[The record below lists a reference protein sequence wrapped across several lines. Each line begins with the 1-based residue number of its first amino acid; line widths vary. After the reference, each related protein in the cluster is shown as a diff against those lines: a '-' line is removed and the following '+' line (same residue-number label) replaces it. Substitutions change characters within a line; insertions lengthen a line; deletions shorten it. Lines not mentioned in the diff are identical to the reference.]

1 MKTDYFVLEKYY
13 ENPYVLHLGTEEN
26 RSYYL
31 PCAPED
37 FSAEGS
43 VASARQILLNG
54 DWDFKYYPNPFVVE
68 DFTQEHY
75 SYAGYDTIP
84 VPSCWQIHGYD
95 RHQYTNT
102 EYPFPYDPPYMPSE
116 NPCGVYHRSFH
127 LSKEQCGYRQYLN
140 FEGVDSCLYV
150 YVNRK
155 FVGYSQV
162 SHSTSEF
169 EITDFVTEGEND
181 LTVVVLKWCDGSY
194 LEDQDKF
201 RMSGIFRDVYLLL
214 RPQNHLRDY
223 FVHTNPSE
231 DFNTADITVDLS
243 FAGEPFPVRF
253 WLTDAGGQ
261 VVAEG
266 VSNDN
271 PGARAAE
278 GTCDD
283 TPGAVEE
290 SSSVIRISLE
300 HPILWNAEKPYL
312 YTLTLLCPDETI
324 HQQVG
329 ICRTEIRDGVVLF
342 NGTPIK
348 IRGTNRHDSNPV
360 TGFTIS
366 REQAMKDLTLM
377 KQHNI
382 NAIRTSHYP
391 NAPWFPQLCNEYG
404 FYVIAEA
411 DLESHGAT
419 NIYKNNDDS
428 TFGDIV
434 QREIFAEAVLDRNQR
449 NVIRDKNNPCIFMWS
464 MGNESG
470 YSKAFEDTGRWI
482 KAYDPSRLLHYESS
496 IHESG
501 GHVNDT
507 SMLDVYSRMYPPVD
521 FCKEYLRDENNQK
534 PLLLCEFIHAM
545 GNGPGDAE
553 DYMECIYEHPRF
565 LGGLVWEWCDHAI
578 DMGKTIDG
586 RKKFFYG
593 GDFKEYPHSGNFCV
607 DGMVSPDRIPH
618 QALLE
623 YKNVIRPLRARLA
636 DASKGIVE
644 LENKLDFTDTKDY
657 LTVEAELLRQGEV
670 VRRYP
675 ALEVSIAPHGK
686 ERVTFDYASDLATAA
701 KAIMSGDTNKA
712 AASNDTGAKSRTS
725 AESWHLNLYY
735 VLKENTPLVKAGSIL
750 GFDQLLLAGPASGQ
764 EAVAAENEMASQGAR
779 CKSNPPEISEDQTA
793 IVIAGENYTYIFN
806 KLTGTF
812 DSIVVNQLSRL
823 EKPLEFNIWR
833 APADNDRNIVHEW
846 RKAGYDRAM
855 TRVYETKVISEPER
869 TVIQCRMAIHAIQI
883 QHILDMDV
891 TWTIL
896 ESGTLD
902 VNIAAVR
909 NTQLPFL
916 PRFGLRLFLPKDYDR
931 VTYLGYGPC
940 ESYIDKHQASRFGKF
955 TANVADMYVD
965 YIKPQEHG
973 SRFGCES
980 VTLTSPVLGQLTA
993 ASGQPFSF
1001 NASCYSQEELQS
1013 KGHNFELEKGDC
1025 TVLCVDYKMSGVGS
1039 NSCGPQL
1046 MEKYQLKEQE
1056 IDFRIRLKFQ

>member
-1 MKTDYFVLEKYY
+1 MKTNCLVLEKYY

-31 PCAPED
+31 PLAPED
-37 FSAEGS
+37 FSPEGSNPSANDDPSAEGS
-43 VASARQILLNG
+43 NPSARQILLNG

-75 SYAGYDTIP
+75 SYSGYDTIP
-84 VPSCWQIHGYD
+84 VPSCWQTHSYD
-95 RHQYTNT
+95 KHQYTNT

-150 YVNRK
+150 YVNRQ

-169 EITDFVTEGEND
+169 EITDFVAAGEND

-231 DFNTADITVDLS
+231 DFKTAEITVDLS
-243 FAGEPFPVRF
+243 FAGEPFPIRF
-253 WLTDAGGQ
+253 RLTDAGGQ

-266 VSNDN
+266 VS
-271 PGARAAE
+271 
-278 GTCDD
+278 DD
-283 TPGAVEE
+283 TA
-290 SSSVIRISLE
+290 IRIFLE
-300 HPILWNAEKPYL
+300 HPVLWNAEKPYL

-324 HQQVG
+324 PQQVG
-329 ICRTEIRDGVVLF
+329 ICRTKIKDGVVLF

-348 IRGTNRHDSNPV
+348 IRGTNRHDSDPV

-366 REQAMKDLTLM
+366 KEQAMKDLTLM

-411 DLESHGAT
+411 DLESHGAAD
-419 NIYKNNDDS
+419 IYGGS
-428 TFGDIV
+428 LATFGDIT
-434 QREIFAEAVLDRNQR
+434 QREIFAEAILDRNQR

-496 IHESG
+496 IYESG

-521 FCKEYLRDENNQK
+521 FCNEYLRDENNQK

-553 DYMECIYEHPRF
+553 DYMQCIYEHPRF

-586 RKKFFYG
+586 RRKFFYG

-618 QALLE
+618 PALLE
-623 YKNVIRPLRARLA
+623 YKNVIRPVRARLA

-644 LENKLDFTDTKDY
+644 LENKLDFTDTKGY
-657 LTVEAELLRQGEV
+657 LTVKAELLRQGEV
-670 VRRYP
+670 VKRYP
-675 ALEVSIAPHGK
+675 ALEVAIAPHRK
-686 ERVTFDYASDLATAA
+686 EQVSFDYATDLKATAA
-701 KAIMSGDTNKA
+701 CI
-712 AASNDTGAKSRTS
+712 AKTE
-725 AESWHLNLYY
+725 ATAFEDSWHLNLYY
-735 VLKENTPLVKAGSIL
+735 VLKEDTPLVKAGTIL
-750 GFDQLLLAGPASGQ
+750 GFDQLLLAAPASGQ
-764 EAVAAENEMASQGAR
+764 EANAEENKGSSETAAQR
-779 CKSNPPEISEDQTA
+779 KSNPPEILENQTT
-793 IVIAGENYTYIFN
+793 IVIAGDNYTYTFN
-806 KLTGTF
+806 KLTGAF
-812 DSIVVNQLSRL
+812 DRIVVNQISRL

-846 RKAGYDRAM
+846 KKAGYDRAM
-855 TRVYETKVISEPER
+855 TRVYETAVTAEPGETLIR
-869 TVIQCRMAIHAIQI
+869 CRMAIHAIQI

-891 TWTIL
+891 TWTIF
-896 ESGTLD
+896 GNGALD
-902 VNIAAVR
+902 VSIAAVR

-916 PRFGLRLFLPKDYDR
+916 PRFGLRLFLPKDYDK
-931 VTYLGYGPC
+931 VTYLGYGPY
-940 ESYIDKHQASRFGKF
+940 ESYIDKRQASRFGKF

-980 VTLTSPVLGQLTA
+980 VTLISRVQGQLTVTPSSQIPGQLTT

-1001 NASCYSQEELQS
+1001 NASCYSQEELQT

-1025 TVLCVDYKMSGVGS
+1025 AVLCVDYKMSGVGS
-1039 NSCGPQL
+1039 NSCGPRL

-1056 IDFRIRLKFQ
+1056 IDFRIRLEFQ